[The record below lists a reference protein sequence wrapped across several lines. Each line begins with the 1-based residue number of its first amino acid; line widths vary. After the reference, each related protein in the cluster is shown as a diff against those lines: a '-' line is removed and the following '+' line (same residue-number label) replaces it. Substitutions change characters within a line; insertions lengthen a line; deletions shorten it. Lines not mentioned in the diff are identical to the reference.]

1 MTTKFVEVLGLRAE
15 DIVMLYGKEII
26 LSDGMQST
34 KKYIQHGDTSVYE
47 HCINVAC
54 LCVLIATCFHI
65 KVNQRNLVRGAL
77 LHDYFLYDWHVTDNS
92 HKWHGFTHPR
102 TALRNARKSFKLN
115 KIERDMILRHMFP
128 LNITPPRYKE
138 SIILCLSDKIYAI
151 FETFHI
157 KKFNFKVGE

>member
-1 MTTKFVEVLGLRAE
+1 MRAE
-15 DIVMLYGKEII
+15 DTVMLYGKDII
-26 LSDGMQST
+26 LSEGMQST

-54 LCVLIATCFHI
+54 LCVLIAAYFHI

-77 LHDYFLYDWHVTDNS
+77 LHDYFLYDWHVADDS

-102 TALRNARKSFKLN
+102 TALRNARKRFRLN
-115 KIERDMILRHMFP
+115 RVERDMILRHMFP

-138 SIILCLSDKIYAI
+138 SIILFILQ
-151 FETFHI
+151 
-157 KKFNFKVGE
+157 KKF